1 VIKCVSFKG
10 LRLHTPNYTG
20 EKKVKNFSGP
30 EIQGVDKER
39 GLGRIEKCS
48 PAAQTN

>member
-1 VIKCVSFKG
+1 VCFLQGTEAPYSE
-10 LRLHTPNYTG
+10 LYRR
-20 EKKVKNFSGP
+20 KKRNFSGP